1 MVLGKNRMVN
11 VGKHF
16 LYGLVSSFFGK
27 AWEHIFLLKIQALS
41 LIEFEKMLMEV

>member
-16 LYGLVSSFFGK
+16 LYGLVSSFFSR
-27 AWEHIFLLKIQALS
+27 AREHISLLKIQPVS
-41 LIEFEKMLMEV
+41 SIEFEKMLMEV